1 MKFSK
6 NVFIC
11 KNFLKNYLKK
21 LFFLIVFYLK
31 AKKMKKF
38 LGFESFLLEK
48 IEMFQI
54 YFLNNFR
61 MFYKI

>member
-1 MKFSK
+1 
-6 NVFIC
+6 
-11 KNFLKNYLKK
+11 
-21 LFFLIVFYLK
+21 
-31 AKKMKKF
+31 MKKF